1 MKNTLILTLFMFA
14 LNFMSVH
21 AQLTLSPNHTTNG
34 TSACPNVS
42 IEYTVLGIPE
52 NCNQY
57 TIQMESGQVSTFS
70 SIPNYNKFTVVWN
83 DVPQIASIKFV
94 PTGTNCPSQT
104 FFSIPVLSVTNMSP
118 SVSGCQSQ
126 VVIGKNVT
134 FTMSALLNYIH
145 WGEQTGQEVASY
157 EWQIASGGSGW
168 ILLPGPAGRTAVVIT
183 DLQNDAVIRV
193 RGVSHCGDRS
203 GWTTCTITRYVQPPC
218 PIVGA
223 PSFVVCKDMTPI
235 ALSATLPSGVTGYTY
250 EWTFPQG
257 WTGNTQGAGTTVT
270 PSGVTGGKIRLVAK
284 AFGKTSSPCEQNVN
298 LEVIHPNT
306 QITGPVNVC
315 SSTQG
320 QFGLSIPLPPGT
332 DVTWSVSPSNLVT
345 PFAGNGTVANVS
357 AHNTNNGQATISFSV
372 DNDCGTKTISKT
384 FFVGKPTTPVI
395 IGLPDCFPQGD
406 NMNLNAYSQGATSY
420 SWTFPT
426 CGVEYDPVEDPFPTD
441 CWYNYTGDSSAS
453 GQVLFHVGINGG
465 SVSIFASNVC
475 GVSSINAPINFC
487 DEPGG
492 GPGTP
497 GAPIIPLVG
506 NGGTYGTIYPN
517 PASGYLDLTLL
528 DTYFDP
534 TKEKTV
540 YIQTQNGNYAGMEVF
555 TGNQKQILLGALQ
568 PGQYTLFILAEERV
582 AYAPFVKL

>member
-1 MKNTLILTLFMFA
+1 MKNTLILTLFMLA
-14 LNFMSVH
+14 YSLQ
-21 AQLTLSPNHTTNG
+21 AQIYLTPNHNVSNIG
-34 TSACPNVS
+34 ACPNTS
-42 IEYTVLGIPE
+42 IEYTVEGIPAE
-52 NCNQY
+52 CNQF
-57 TIQMESGQVSTFS
+57 TIELVSGLANTFATS
-70 SIPNYNKFTVVWN
+70 ANNNKFTVVWADISQVAHIRFSPKVN
-83 DVPQIASIKFV
+83 GCPAQTDFFIPVISVANTSPSIF
-94 PTGTNCPSQT
+94 NCP
-104 FFSIPVLSVTNMSP
+104 
-118 SVSGCQSQ
+118 GQ

-134 FTMSALLNYIH
+134 FTLTASLFYNAYGVNDPM
-145 WGEQTGQEVASY
+145 EVDSY

-168 ILLPGPAGRTAVVIT
+168 TLTPGPAGRTATIT
-183 DLQNDAVIRV
+183 TDIESDAVVRV

-345 PFAGNGTVANVS
+345 PFAGNGAVANVS

-453 GQVLFHVGINGG
+453 GQVLFYVGINGG
-465 SVSIFASNVC
+465 SVSVFASNVC

-534 TKEKTV
+534 TKEKTL
-540 YIQTQNGNYAGMEVF
+540 YIQTQNGNNAGMEVF